1 MDGDEVGAGVDVPID
16 RIVGI
21 GNHEMNVERNVRGAL
36 TRFYDGRIATTGLDV
51 GNRAV
56 QMRGG
61 LRVDGDEVGAGV
73 DVPIDRVVG
82 IGNNELNV
90 DRDVRGALTCL
101 YDGRA
106 VTQIRHEVTIHDV
119 NMDQVR
125 IRDALQVVREV
136 RHIGREDG
144 RGTLD

>member
-36 TRFYDGRIATTGLDV
+36 TRFYDGRTIA
-51 GNRAV
+51 
-56 QMRGG
+56 
-61 LRVDGDEVGAGV
+61 
-73 DVPIDRVVG
+73 
-82 IGNNELNV
+82 
-90 DRDVRGALTCL
+90 
-101 YDGRA
+101 
-106 VTQIRHEVTIHDV
+106 QIRHEVTIHDV

-144 RGTLD
+144 RGNLD